1 MNQSPYTPPRIPPE
15 NQNSDRPPKASWLRR
30 IAHLIIVIVVMAVSP
45 LALIVWGFGLFYG
58 WGSDSPLTFHLLYV
72 SLVLAPA
79 IGAFIFAF
87 AGRAPTAPDNS
98 FNPLNWI
105 GTVGLCIIGTLVFSL
120 YLFAVFSWHGL
131 INVDF

>member
-1 MNQSPYTPPRIPPE
+1 MNQSPYTPPRVPPK
-15 NQNSDRPPKASWLRR
+15 NQNSDQPPKVGCIWW
-30 IAHLIIVIVVMAVSP
+30 IAWSTFVTIVSP
-45 LALIVWGFGLFYG
+45 IILIAWLYGLFYG
-58 WGSDSPLTFHLLYV
+58 WGSDSPLTFHLLYA

-87 AGRAPTAPDNS
+87 AGRAPTAPDS
-98 FNPLNWI
+98 AFDPFNWI

-131 INVDF
+131 INLDF